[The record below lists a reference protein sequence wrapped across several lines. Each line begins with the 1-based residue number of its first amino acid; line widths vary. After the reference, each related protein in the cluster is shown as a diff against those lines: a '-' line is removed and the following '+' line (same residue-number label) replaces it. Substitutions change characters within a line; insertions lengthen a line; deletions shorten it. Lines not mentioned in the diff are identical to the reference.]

1 MFCIM
6 KKTSFGGAEKMKLRH
21 FLLGAGIGITAAVV
35 VKQYVMQPYISSEK
49 ALRIVK
55 SAFKQRG
62 PIDGSWIYTV
72 PEAYTV
78 NGETVMVYKTGIT
91 RSAFGELEQYEV
103 MVDAKTGMIV
113 DVIDTAA

>member
-1 MFCIM
+1 MI
-6 KKTSFGGAEKMKLRH
+6 MKLRH
-21 FLLGAGIGITAAVV
+21 FLIGAGIAIAAAVA
-35 VKQYVMQPYISSEK
+35 VKRYVMTPYISSEK

-72 PEAYTV
+72 PEPYTV
-78 NGETVMVYKTGIT
+78 NGETVIVYKTGIT
-91 RSAFGELEQYEV
+91 RSCLGKLEQYEV

-113 DVIDTAA
+113 DVIETAA

>member
-1 MFCIM
+1 M
-6 KKTSFGGAEKMKLRH
+6 
-21 FLLGAGIGITAAVV
+21 
-35 VKQYVMQPYISSEK
+35 
-49 ALRIVK
+49 
-55 SAFKQRG
+55 
-62 PIDGSWIYTV
+62 DIYR